1 MFKAEELGGRNRNC
15 WYSTSES
22 KGREWDLVFLT
33 SIFSLKYYSLD
44 ISAHTFLAE
53 EFQGLEESREETIS
67 NQCSCAFGTWLSLQ
81 PWVSFWRLSLLRH
94 SLISFPE
101 AAILLVS
108 YGADQKDRGPERD
121 WWLCRQKSHS
131 CAQKQFRQENHDDKS
146 FTGLLSRGEVI
157 GIQGNLTFVF
167 NVLGIH

>member
-53 EFQGLEESREETIS
+53 EFQGLEGSREETIS

-108 YGADQKDRGPERD
+108 DGADQKDRGPLGTRLVAVPPKVSLMRTKAIPPGE
-121 WWLCRQKSHS
+121 
-131 CAQKQFRQENHDDKS
+131 
-146 FTGLLSRGEVI
+146 SRW
-157 GIQGNLTFVF
+157 
-167 NVLGIH
+167 

>member
-22 KGREWDLVFLT
+22 KGREWDLVFLI
-33 SIFSLKYYSLD
+33 SIFSLKCYGLD

-67 NQCSCAFGTWLSLQ
+67 NQCFCAFGTGISLQ

-108 YGADQKDRGPERD
+108 DGADQKDRGPLGTR
-121 WWLCRQKSHS
+121 LVAVPPKVSLMS
-131 CAQKQFRQENHDDKS
+131 TKAIPP
-146 FTGLLSRGEVI
+146 GE
-157 GIQGNLTFVF
+157 LRW
-167 NVLGIH
+167 